1 MNAHHFNA
9 MGTSWW
15 LHCDRPEAL
24 GDAEALVRRHE
35 ERLSR
40 FRSDSDLSRLNRART
55 FVSPLL
61 AAVARVAMHFRSAT
75 RGAFDPTLGAAL
87 ARLGYDQSFERM
99 ECGRQARPHRSPR
112 ASADAL
118 FARTNPADRDPETR
132 VVVDG
137 DRVDLVGQG
146 DLDLG
151 GVAKGFTVDQ
161 VVGYLVRRGA
171 QSVLVDGGGDIR
183 GFGPSFVIGA
193 GDGLVVA
200 THHGAIA
207 TSSTRSRRWYHHD
220 GLARHHILDP
230 RTRQP
235 AASAIETAT
244 VVAPDA
250 VTADALAT
258 ALIADPEAML
268 PRLAT
273 FDAHAL
279 VRAQDGRWWT
289 TPNAPFM
296 NSDSRAA
303 CEAQR

>member
-1 MNAHHFNA
+1 MNAHQFHA

-24 GDAEALVRRHE
+24 GDAEALVRLHE

-61 AAVARVAMHFRSAT
+61 AAVTRVAMHFRSAT
-75 RGAFDPTLGAAL
+75 RGAFDPTLGADL
-87 ARLGYDQSFERM
+87 ARLGYDRSFERM
-99 ECGRQARPHRSPR
+99 ECGRHAHCDRSAR

-118 FARTNPADRDPETR
+118 FANSTDREPETR

-137 DRVDLVGQG
+137 DRIDLVGPG

-161 VVGYLVRRGA
+161 VVRYLVRRGA
-171 QSVLVDGGGDIR
+171 RSVLVDGGGDLR
-183 GFGPSFVIGA
+183 GFGPSFLIGA

-200 THHGAIA
+200 THDGAIA

-279 VRAQDGRWWT
+279 VRVQDGRWWT
-289 TPNAPFM
+289 TPNAPFA
-296 NSDSRAA
+296 NSDSRSA